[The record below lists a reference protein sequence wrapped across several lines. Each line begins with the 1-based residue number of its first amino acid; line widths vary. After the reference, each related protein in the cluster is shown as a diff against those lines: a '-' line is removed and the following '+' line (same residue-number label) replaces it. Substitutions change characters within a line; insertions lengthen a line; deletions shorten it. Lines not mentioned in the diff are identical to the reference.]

1 MLSQQ
6 IEARYSIKTQKDNR
20 LSHPNGITG
29 AKLANGGEKIQMK
42 GELIRSEDEKGLVVV
57 GCGDEMGD

>member
-20 LSHPNGITG
+20 LSLANGITG